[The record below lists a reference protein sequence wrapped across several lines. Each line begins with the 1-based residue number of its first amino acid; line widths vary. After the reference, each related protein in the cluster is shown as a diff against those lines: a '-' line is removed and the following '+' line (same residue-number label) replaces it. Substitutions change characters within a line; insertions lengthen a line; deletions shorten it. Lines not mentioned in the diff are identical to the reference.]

1 MLGRP
6 SREGAAFFFES
17 EDTMVFSADKKAR
30 IGILG
35 ASGYTGA
42 DLVRLIHRHPA
53 MEIVLMTAERK
64 AGQPIDSV
72 FPHLAGLG
80 LPDMI
85 KISEVEWPAVE
96 LDGVFCALP
105 HATSQEVIQGMMHAT
120 GHSLLDELIVETD
133 SDLSSQI
140 SGDIKIVDLSADF
153 RLRNTKTYAKWY
165 GRDHQASNIQA
176 RAVYGLTELYR
187 DQIAGAKLVACPGCY
202 PTAALLALMPLLS
215 AKVIRTE
222 DIIIDAK
229 SGVTGAGRS
238 LKEAN
243 LYSEVSDA
251 MHPYGVAYHRHMPEI
266 EQELAVA
273 SGEPVQISFTP
284 HLVPMNR
291 GELETIYV
299 KLASDMTATDIR
311 AVWLDAY
318 GDEPFIRVLDEGL
331 APATRMVRGSN
342 HCVLN
347 VWDDRPSG
355 KAIIVAAIDNLVK
368 GSSGQAL
375 QNMNLMLGLPETTG
389 LEQIAMFP

>member
-1 MLGRP
+1 MG
-6 SREGAAFFFES
+6 
-17 EDTMVFSADKKAR
+17 FSADKKAR

-85 KISEVEWPAVE
+85 KVSEVEWPAVE
-96 LDGVFCALP
+96 LDGMFCALP

-120 GHSLLDELIVETD
+120 DHSLLDELIIESD
-133 SDLSSQI
+133 SDRSSQI
-140 SGDIKIVDLSADF
+140 RGNIKIVDLSADF
-153 RLRNTKTYAKWY
+153 RLRDAKTYTEWY
-165 GRDHQASNIQA
+165 GRDHQATNIQS
-176 RAVYGLTELYR
+176 RAVYGLTEMYR
-187 DQIAGAKLVACPGCY
+187 EQIASAKLVACPGCY

-215 AKVIRTE
+215 AGVITSE

-243 LYSEVSDA
+243 LFSEVSDA
-251 MHPYGVAYHRHMPEI
+251 MHPYGVANHRHMPEI
-266 EQELAVA
+266 EQELSLA
-273 SGEPVQISFTP
+273 SGEPVRISFTP

-299 KLASDMTATDIR
+299 KLAGDQSAADIR
-311 AVWLDAY
+311 AAWQDAFA
-318 GDEPFIRVLDEGL
+318 DEPFIRILSEGL

-342 HCVLN
+342 QCVLN
-347 VWDDRPSG
+347 VWDDRQSG
-355 KAIIVAAIDNLVK
+355 RAIIVAAIDNLVK

-375 QNMNLMLGLPETTG
+375 QNMNLMLGLPEVLG